1 MTKCKSSISR
11 DDNKGRVAI
20 VAVGYNRLNS
30 ITRLLDSLTKASY
43 DCENVPLIISI
54 DASGNQELYDKVN
67 KFEWPYGDLYVNI
80 QSERLGLKQ
89 HIFSCMDMSRHFRA
103 VIILEDDI
111 YVAPQFYNY
120 TLAALDAY
128 EHDSK
133 VCGIALYSIA
143 RNGYAGLPFTPMHN
157 GADVY
162 LHQDVCTW
170 GECITYSM
178 WNPFRQWLETNGD
191 RTYEEIEMPSEIKQ
205 WSRAWSK
212 YYYAYMMEQNK
223 TFITPYISY
232 TTNFSDSGEH
242 GNSTNVAQV
251 PIQWGERREYSM
263 PSSEHLVAYDAYYNN
278 VALYAALGLRPEE
291 LTLDLYGNNDLYL
304 SRRYVLTTRVLP
316 FKIEKEFNLS
326 FYPIE
331 VNVLQ
336 NVAGQGI
343 RLYDT
348 TTKCLCVKSDKSR
361 YNYLKYYLGL
371 NDHRLLLKYIV
382 EYCFRALRRRL
393 KIKL

>member
-1 MTKCKSSISR
+1 M
-11 DDNKGRVAI
+11 DENKGRVAI

-120 TLAALDAY
+120 TLAALAAY

-143 RNGYAGLPFTPMHN
+143 RNGYVGLPFTPMHN
-157 GADVY
+157 GSDVY

-170 GECITYSM
+170 GECLTYSM
-178 WNPFRQWLETNGD
+178 WHPFRQWLEANES
-191 RTYEEIEMPSEIKQ
+191 RTYEEIEMPLEIKQ
-205 WSRAWSK
+205 WKRAWSK
-212 YYYAYMMEQNK
+212 YYYAYMLEHNK
-223 TFITPYISY
+223 AFVTPYISY

-242 GNSTNVAQV
+242 GDMTNVAQV

-263 PSSEHLVAYDAYYNN
+263 QSSEHLVAYDAYYNN
-278 VALYAALGLRPEE
+278 VALYAALGLKPEE
-291 LTLDLYGNNDLYL
+291 LTLDLYGNNDFYL
-304 SRRYVLTTRVLP
+304 SRRYVLTTRALP

-348 TTKCLCVKSDKSR
+348 TTKCLCAKSEKLQ

-371 NDHRLLLKYIV
+371 NNHRLLLKYIL
-382 EYCFRALRRRL
+382 EYCFRALCRRL
-393 KIKL
+393 KIKR

>member
-1 MTKCKSSISR
+1 MIKSISSIKI
-11 DDNKGRVAI
+11 DENKERVAI

-30 ITRLLDSLTKASY
+30 MTRLLNSLAKASY
-43 DCENVPLIISI
+43 DCDNVPLIISI
-54 DASGNQELYDKVN
+54 DASGNQELYDKIN
-67 KFEWPYGDLYVNI
+67 GFEWPYGDLYVNI

-89 HIFSCMDMSRHFRA
+89 HIFTCMDMSEYFRA
-103 VIILEDDI
+103 IIVLEDDI

-128 EHDSK
+128 ENDSK
-133 VCGIALYSIA
+133 VCGIALYGIS
-143 RNGYAGLPFTPMHN
+143 RNGYVGLPFTPMHN
-157 GADVY
+157 GSDVY

-170 GECITYSM
+170 GECLTYAM
-178 WNPFRQWLETNGD
+178 WHSFRLWLEKNGA
-191 RTYEEIEMPSEIKQ
+191 RTYEDVEMPSEIKG
-205 WSRAWSK
+205 WNRAWSK
-212 YYYAYMMEQNK
+212 YYYAYMVEQK
-223 TFITPYISY
+223 KAFITPYVSY

-242 GNSTNVAQV
+242 GDSTNVAQV
-251 PIQWGERREYSM
+251 PIQWGEKDRFVM
-263 PSSEHLVAYDAYYNN
+263 PPSDKLVSYDAYYNN
-278 VALYAALGLRPEE
+278 TAIYVALGLNAEE

-336 NVAGQGI
+336 DMEGEGV

-348 TTKCLCVKSDKSR
+348 MAKCSCVRSKRSQYD
-361 YNYLKYYLGL
+361 YLRYYLGL
-371 NDHRLLLKYIV
+371 NNHRLLLKYILK
-382 EYCFRALRRRL
+382 YCYSALCR
-393 KIKL
+393 KIKIK